1 MIRRPPRSTLFP
13 YTTLFRSLPARG
25 QRGEQARHL
34 RAFCKLCPEAS
45 KPGQEP
51 VAAVCDRRGFALA
64 PVGPRSERAAT
75 AVAPRKTSAL
85 LAGLNGGIY
94 LWNPPR
100 TNYQA

>member
-64 PVGPRSERAAT
+64 AVGRRSESAAT
-75 AVAPRKTSAL
+75 AVGPRKSSEL
-85 LAGLNGGIY
+85 LAGLDGVIDLG
-94 LWNPPR
+94 NP
-100 TNYQA
+100 QEEIG